1 MGVRGIVPGVAQV
14 SMGPINAFVIE
25 TDHVTIIDT
34 GYAGSEGVLLR
45 EVRALGWQP
54 RDVRHILVTHA
65 HHDHAGSLAALKAAT
80 GADAWAHEKEA
91 AVIRRGTLSF
101 PLTPSPG
108 LLPRI
113 LFRMFIPH
121 GPVSY
126 PIAEVDHVVTDGDV
140 LPVAGGI
147 RVVHVPGHTAGH
159 LAFLWPQRGGV
170 LFAADAA
177 ANFAGLGAS
186 LWHEDHAEA
195 RRSLAKLASLDFAVA
210 CFGHG
215 RPITRRAA
223 ERFRRKWG
231 AR

>member
-1 MGVRGIVPGVAQV
+1 MAVRGVVPGLVQV
-14 SMGPINAFVIE
+14 SMGPINAFIIE

-34 GYAGSEGVLLR
+34 GYAGSEGVLLGA
-45 EVRALGWQP
+45 VRALGRQP
-54 RDVRHILVTHA
+54 GDVRHILVTHE
-65 HHDHAGSLAALKAAT
+65 HHDHAGSVAALKTAT

-91 AVIRRGTLSF
+91 AVIRHGTLSF

-108 LLPRI
+108 LLPRVLYRLLI
-113 LFRMFIPH
+113 LR
-121 GPVSY
+121 GQLSY
-126 PIAEVDHVVTDGDV
+126 PAAEVEHVVADGDV
-140 LPVAGGI
+140 LPAAGGI
-147 RVVHVPGHTAGH
+147 RAVHVPGHTAGH

-195 RRSLAKLASLDFAVA
+195 RRSLAKLASLDFAAA